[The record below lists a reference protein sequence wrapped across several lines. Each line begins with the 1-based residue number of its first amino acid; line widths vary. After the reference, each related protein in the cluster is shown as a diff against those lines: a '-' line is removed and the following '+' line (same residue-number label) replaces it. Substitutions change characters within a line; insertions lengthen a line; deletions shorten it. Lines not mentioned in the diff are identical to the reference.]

1 MTKQEIREAWF
12 KEIEAQKEVT
22 NSRCERDIEKYRK
35 GNKKIVLKDKDGKTL
50 ANKKVTIHQKSHD
63 FNFGANIFML
73 DEFSEEKDNIAYRET
88 FKKYFNTATVPFY
101 WEGIEP
107 EEGKTRYGKDSPK
120 VYRRPAPDLCLEY
133 CNENGIS
140 PKLHCLFYD
149 KYMAIPDWLPKND
162 EQKMREL
169 YEKRFCEISER
180 YSGKMMEFEVTN
192 EILCAPYWN
201 DDGGGVSSILSYKK
215 NTVEWAFDLAKKH
228 FPNDKLVINEGN
240 PMLHTIAKE
249 GYFSKYYLQLEK
261 LLAKGTP
268 IDKIGIQN
276 HIFYGATLPDGQQP
290 ADDKIPGYSI
300 YFNPASYLEG
310 LDYLAEFGLPLE
322 ITELSIPT
330 PGEGEEAELIQA
342 DLLEMM
348 YTVFF
353 SIPKMETVMY
363 WNIVDKTG
371 YVGRKGWNEKNCRNG
386 LFHRDFTPKKSAER
400 LYYLMNE
407 KWHTDLELTTD
418 ENGEIEFRG
427 FYGDYTAE
435 IDDSAADFGIHK
447 YEDNCTELEI

>member
-1 MTKQEIREAWF
+1 MTKQEIREVWF
-12 KEIEAQKEVT
+12 KEIEAQREATKH
-22 NSRCERDIEKYRK
+22 RCERDIEKYRK
-35 GNKKIVLKDKDGKTL
+35 GDKKIVLKNKDGKPL
-50 ANKKVTIHQKSHD
+50 ANKKVTVHQKSHD

-133 CNENGIS
+133 CNQNGIS

-162 EQKMREL
+162 EKKMKEL
-169 YEKRFCEISER
+169 YEKRFSEISER

-192 EILCAPYWN
+192 EILCAPYWKAE
-201 DDGGGVSSILSYKK
+201 GVSSVLSYMK
-215 NTVEWAFDLAKKH
+215 NNVEWAFDLAKKY

-249 GYFSKYYLQLEK
+249 GYYSKYYLQLEK

-276 HIFYGATLPDGQQP
+276 HIFYGATLPEGQEP
-290 ADDKIPGYSI
+290 SDDAIPGYAI
-300 YFNPASYLEG
+300 YFNPDNYFKG
-310 LDYLAEFGLPLE
+310 LDYLSEFGLPLE
-322 ITELSIPT
+322 ITELTIPT

-342 DLLEMM
+342 DLLETL
-348 YTVFF
+348 YTIWF

-371 YVGRKGWNEKNCRNG
+371 YVGKGWNENNCRGG

-435 IDDSAADFGIHK
+435 VDGDEYEFTLHK
-447 YEDNCTELEI
+447 NESGSFELSLLG

>member
-22 NSRCERDIEKYRK
+22 NSRCERSIEKYRK

-371 YVGRKGWNEKNCRNG
+371 YVGRKGWNENNCRNG

-418 ENGEIEFRG
+418 ENGEVEFRG

>member
-1 MTKQEIREAWF
+1 MTKQEIREVWF
-12 KEIEAQKEVT
+12 KEIEAQKEAT

-35 GNKKIVLKDKDGKTL
+35 GDKKIVLKNKDGKAL
-50 ANKKVTIHQKSHD
+50 ANKKVTVHQKSHD

-73 DEFSEEKDNIAYRET
+73 DEFSEEKDNLAYRET
-88 FKKYFNTATVPFY
+88 FKKYFNTATIPFY
-101 WEGIEP
+101 WEGVEP

-162 EQKMREL
+162 EKKMREL
-169 YEKRFCEISER
+169 YEKRFSEISDR

-201 DDGGGVSSILSYKK
+201 DDNSGVSSILSYKK
-215 NTVEWAFDLAKKH
+215 NTVEWAFNLAKKY

-276 HIFYGATLPDGQQP
+276 HIFYGTQLPEGEEP
-290 ADDKIPGYSI
+290 SDDKIPY
-300 YFNPASYLEG
+300 YAVFFNPDNYFKG
-310 LDYLAEFGLPLE
+310 LDYLSEFGLPLE
-322 ITELSIPT
+322 ITELTIPT

-342 DLLEMM
+342 DLLETL
-348 YTVFF
+348 YTIWF

-371 YVGRKGWNEKNCRNG
+371 YVGKGWNENNCHGG

-418 ENGEIEFRG
+418 ENGEIQFRG
-427 FYGDYTAE
+427 FYGDYTVE
-435 IDDSAADFGIHK
+435 VDGEDYEFTLHK
-447 YEDNCTELEI
+447 DENSCFEMTL

>member
-1 MTKQEIREAWF
+1 MTKQEIREIWF
-12 KEIEAQKEVT
+12 KKIEAQKEAT

-35 GNKKIVLKDKDGKTL
+35 GDKKLVLKDKYGKTL

-73 DEFSEEKDNIAYRET
+73 DEFSDEKDNIAYRET

-107 EEGKTRYGKDSPK
+107 EEGKTRYEKDSPK
-120 VYRRPAPDLCLEY
+120 VYRRPAPNLCLEY

-162 EQKMREL
+162 EKKMREL
-169 YEKRFCEISER
+169 YEKRFSEISER

-192 EILCAPYWN
+192 ETLCAPYWKTA
-201 DDGGGVSSILSYKK
+201 GGASVLSYKK
-215 NTVEWAFDLAKKH
+215 DIVEWAFDLARKY
-228 FPNDKLVINEGN
+228 FPNDKLVINECRSR
-240 PMLHTIAKE
+240 LYTIAKE
-249 GYFSKYYLQLEK
+249 GYFSKYYLQIEK

-276 HIFYGATLPDGQQP
+276 HIFYGVNLPEGKEP
-290 ADDKIPGYSI
+290 ADDKIPDYAI
-300 YFNPASYLEG
+300 YFNPIEYFEG
-310 LDYLAEFGLPLE
+310 LDYLSEFGLPLE
-322 ITELSIPT
+322 ITEVTIPT

-342 DLLEMM
+342 DLLETL
-348 YTVFF
+348 YTIWF
-353 SIPKMETVMY
+353 SIPKMETIVY
-363 WNIVDKTG
+363 WNIIDKTG
-371 YVGRKGWNEKNCRNG
+371 YIEKWWNENNCRGG
-386 LFHRDFTPKKSAER
+386 LFHRDFTSKKAAER
-400 LYYLMNE
+400 LYYLINE

-427 FYGDYTAE
+427 FYGNYIVE
-435 IDDSAADFGIHK
+435 IDGKEFEFSLHK
-447 YEDNCTELEI
+447 NESSSFELSL